1 MSTAKPIQ
9 LSASVVLLDPSRGN
23 GEPFGVFLLRRSQE
37 SSFMPARFVFP
48 GGRVEAEDG
57 PDPSDL
63 ETLRRCALRELWEE
77 AGVLLARGPDG
88 LLPTSTALQD
98 LARDGAGLSQ
108 ELGTRD
114 LAWDT
119 AGLRP
124 WARWITPA
132 ARAKRFDTYFFLAR
146 MPQDQEAS
154 ADHQETSQGLW
165 LGPEQALA
173 ENLAGRVEL
182 APPQVRLLGELAACG
197 GLEALWD
204 APTDLEPVRPRL
216 WLGEGG
222 RVVMLPWDRD
232 YAADEP
238 GPSEACRAHQASRLV
253 DREGR
258 WLPFRA

>member
-1 MSTAKPIQ
+1 MTTEQPIL
-9 LSASVVLLDPSRGN
+9 LSASVVLLDPARGN
-23 GEPFGVFLLRRSQE
+23 GEPFGVFLLRRSQA

-57 PDPSDL
+57 PDPGAL

-77 AGVLLARGPDG
+77 AGVLLARGADGRLPASAALPD
-88 LLPTSTALQD
+88 LP
-98 LARDGAGLSQ
+98 RDGADLGA
-108 ELGTRD
+108 ELAARD
-114 LAWDT
+114 LTWDT
-119 AGLRP
+119 AALRP

-132 ARAKRFDTYFFLAR
+132 ARSKRFDTYFFLAA
-146 MPQDQEAS
+146 MPQGQEAS

-197 GLEALWD
+197 GLEALWQ
-204 APTDLEPVRPRL
+204 APADLEPVRPRL

-232 YAADEP
+232 YAAGEP

-258 WLPFRA
+258 WLPHRA